1 MSDGDDYV
9 RRLAAFIRA
18 HEAKF
23 ALSPILRPKG
33 TPSWRP
39 FQYHNPA
46 VLSLDF
52 YRLNYILIRLEAHGF
67 TVGPLDVHVNIPS
80 HPISHLGLQPSPDRS
95 DALSLASFKSS
106 ISAIT
111 SLSLPNYWWNTPG
124 PDSIDRDL
132 KYIYS
137 CFTKLPAV
145 SLKAPRPSTMQ
156 GLTIDPTG
164 PNALPLH
171 VFKNIQSLECA
182 DIDPRIF
189 LGWNR
194 LAECLRS
201 LKICRSGIDDFTEI
215 FAGAALESEPHP
227 GHVRSGEQIGQNID
241 FDHAP
246 EGNCIPALARNSL
259 KWEFLRYLS
268 LKDNGITFLPGDVT
282 SCFVSL
288 VHLDLSSN
296 LLVSIPPG
304 LDTLHNLTSLDLSDN
319 MIDSVIGI
327 YVQLEQIRTLN
338 LSKNRLES
346 ICGLERLSA
355 LQCIDLRHNHIQ
367 ESAEVG
373 RLSMVPDIAEVWVDG
388 NPFVKREVEHRLNCL
403 GFFWRE
409 GKTIRL
415 DGALPNFYEEKG
427 LALQTKKHT
436 TPSRLASSSSPIVV
450 TQPDNVAQVS
460 SFDSQIGPPS
470 LRDGGSKKKKIK
482 RLVHLHAQSANRG
495 MEALP
500 GSLETD
506 RAYHPSNPSLRSHRR
521 FHTEILLTQ
530 PSDVTELDYRND
542 TSLVQRQGSHDIYP
556 DNVEG
561 GEVLRRRI
569 EALRKDMGEGW
580 LKVFSSQF

>member
-1 MSDGDDYV
+1 MSMSDGDDYV

-227 GHVRSGEQIGQNID
+227 GHVRSGEQIGQKLD

-246 EGNCIPALARNSL
+246 EGNCIPALAGNSL
-259 KWEFLRYLS
+259 KGRNFLLRIPRSFGPLVQSSS
-268 LKDNGITFLPGDVT
+268 LYSTW
-282 SCFVSL
+282 
-288 VHLDLSSN
+288 
-296 LLVSIPPG
+296 
-304 LDTLHNLTSLDLSDN
+304 
-319 MIDSVIGI
+319 
-327 YVQLEQIRTLN
+327 LEQIRTLN

-530 PSDVTELDYRND
+530 PSDVTELDYRDD

-580 LKVFSSQF
+580 LKSPY